1 MGVASSAGAF
11 CGERTIAA
19 GDAAWSSLTCW
30 KAPLSSIFSLLSY
43 NYDYLCFFS
52 WSELMIFSFCS
63 CASPLIRRPP
73 SYILTLMITRF
84 VSDRLNKFDSA
95 LALPKRP
102 AILAPLSFLAPNFSG
117 TGLFAALGLPPV
129 IVNGSSSSSIF

>member
-1 MGVASSAGAF
+1 
-11 CGERTIAA
+11 
-19 GDAAWSSLTCW
+19 
-30 KAPLSSIFSLLSY
+30 
-43 NYDYLCFFS
+43 
-52 WSELMIFSFCS
+52 MIFSFCS

-84 VSDRLNKFDSA
+84 VSDRLNKLDSA

-129 IVNGSSSSSIF
+129 IVNGSSSSSIFWLDRVYYSPALLVRIVDMAAGVLENRPVIP